1 MCRLGRR
8 YQEKAYLCCHKRV
21 TIMPDYHLNHLRQ
34 ALTSTIRYYFSV
46 NKDISDLH
54 QTAEGIRSGAEF
66 KGANLWVLIFAI
78 FIASLG
84 LNTNSTAVIIGAML
98 ISPLMGPII
107 GMGLAVGISDFALM
121 KKSLRNYAVATVISI
136 ITATLYFATSPLS
149 EAQSELLARTSPT
162 IYDVFIAIFGGAA
175 GILALSTRGNTNVI
189 PGVAIATALMPP
201 LCTAGFGLAS
211 GNWLYF
217 LGAFYLYFINTVF
230 IAFATY
236 VGVRMMRFPTKS
248 FPDKSR
254 EKKVQ
259 RYLLTVIIVT
269 MCPSIYMTYTIVRQ
283 TIFSAN
289 VNNFIQ
295 TEMSQMGATVISK
308 ETDYKSQKISLTL
321 IGRELNERQQDSLR
335 GFLKRYHLEN
345 AYLTFIQGYHSKQL
359 PVQQILSAEQ
369 SKTALLT
376 EQHNKE
382 VRSLKEQLRYYENY
396 QQLSLDLRP
405 EMAILFPQT
414 SELHL
419 APVLTPAHDSV
430 KADTFVLATTR
441 VKSKLSAEERTQL
454 QRWLQQR
461 IATDSLQLVIQ

>member
-1 MCRLGRR
+1 
-8 YQEKAYLCCHKRV
+8 
-21 TIMPDYHLNHLRQ
+21 MPDYHLNHLRQ
-34 ALTSTIRYYFSV
+34 ALTSTLRYYFSV

-107 GMGLAVGISDFALM
+107 GMGLAAGISDFALM

-321 IGRELNERQQDSLR
+321 IGRELSERQQDSLR

-345 AYLTFIQGYHSKQL
+345 ARLTFIQGYHSKQL

-369 SKTALLT
+369 SKTALIT
-376 EQHNKE
+376 EKHNKE
-382 VRSLKEQLRYYENY
+382 VRSLKEQLRYYENF

-405 EMAILFPQT
+405 EVAILFPQT
-414 SELHL
+414 SDLHL

>member
-1 MCRLGRR
+1 
-8 YQEKAYLCCHKRV
+8 
-21 TIMPDYHLNHLRQ
+21 MPDYHLNHLRQ

-107 GMGLAVGISDFALM
+107 GMGLAAGISDFALM

-236 VGVRMMRFPTKS
+236 VGVRMMKFPTKS

-345 AYLTFIQGYHSKQL
+345 ARLTFIQGYHSKQL

-382 VRSLKEQLRYYENY
+382 VRSLKEQLRYYENF

-405 EMAILFPQT
+405 EVAILFPQT
-414 SELHL
+414 SDLHL

>member
-1 MCRLGRR
+1 
-8 YQEKAYLCCHKRV
+8 
-21 TIMPDYHLNHLRQ
+21 MPDYHLNHLRQ

-107 GMGLAVGISDFALM
+107 GMGLAAGISDFALM

-345 AYLTFIQGYHSKQL
+345 ARLTFIQGYHSKQL

-414 SELHL
+414 SDLHL

>member
-1 MCRLGRR
+1 
-8 YQEKAYLCCHKRV
+8 
-21 TIMPDYHLNHLRQ
+21 MPDYHLNHLRQ

-107 GMGLAVGISDFALM
+107 GMGLAAGISDFALM

-189 PGVAIATALMPP
+189 PGVAIAMALMPP

-321 IGRELNERQQDSLR
+321 IGRELSERQQDSLR

-345 AYLTFIQGYHSKQL
+345 ARLTFIQGYHSKQL

-382 VRSLKEQLRYYENY
+382 VRSLKEQLRYYENF

-405 EMAILFPQT
+405 EVAILFPQT
-414 SELHL
+414 SDLHL

>member
-1 MCRLGRR
+1 
-8 YQEKAYLCCHKRV
+8 
-21 TIMPDYHLNHLRQ
+21 MPDYHLNHLRQ

-107 GMGLAVGISDFALM
+107 GMGLAAGISDFALM

-321 IGRELNERQQDSLR
+321 IGRELSERQQDSLR

-345 AYLTFIQGYHSKQL
+345 ARLTFIQGYHSKQL

-382 VRSLKEQLRYYENY
+382 VRSLKEQLRYYENF

-405 EMAILFPQT
+405 EVAILFPQT
-414 SELHL
+414 SDLHL

-441 VKSKLSAEERTQL
+441 VKSKLSAEGRTQL

>member
-1 MCRLGRR
+1 
-8 YQEKAYLCCHKRV
+8 
-21 TIMPDYHLNHLRQ
+21 MPDYHLNHLRQ
-34 ALTSTIRYYFSV
+34 ALTSTLRYYFSV

-107 GMGLAVGISDFALM
+107 GMGLAAGISDFALM

-189 PGVAIATALMPP
+189 PGVAIAMALMPP

-321 IGRELNERQQDSLR
+321 IGRELSERQQDSLR

-345 AYLTFIQGYHSKQL
+345 ARLTFIQGYHSKQL

-382 VRSLKEQLRYYENY
+382 VRSLKEQLRYYENF

-405 EMAILFPQT
+405 EVAILFPQT
-414 SELHL
+414 SDLHL

>member
-1 MCRLGRR
+1 
-8 YQEKAYLCCHKRV
+8 
-21 TIMPDYHLNHLRQ
+21 MPDYHLNHLRQ

-107 GMGLAVGISDFALM
+107 GMGLAAGISDFALM

-321 IGRELNERQQDSLR
+321 IGRELSERQQDSLR

-345 AYLTFIQGYHSKQL
+345 ARLTFIQGYHSKQL

-414 SELHL
+414 SDLHL

>member
-1 MCRLGRR
+1 
-8 YQEKAYLCCHKRV
+8 
-21 TIMPDYHLNHLRQ
+21 MPDYHLNHLRQ
-34 ALTSTIRYYFSV
+34 ALTSTLRYYFSV

-107 GMGLAVGISDFALM
+107 GMGLAAGISDFALM

-236 VGVRMMRFPTKS
+236 VGVRMMKFPTKS

-308 ETDYKSQKISLTL
+308 ETDYKSQEISLTL
-321 IGRELNERQQDSLR
+321 IGRELSERQQDSLR

-345 AYLTFIQGYHSKQL
+345 ARLTFIQGYHSKQL

-382 VRSLKEQLRYYENY
+382 VRSLKEQLRYYENF

-405 EMAILFPQT
+405 EVAILFPQT
-414 SELHL
+414 SDLHL

>member
-1 MCRLGRR
+1 
-8 YQEKAYLCCHKRV
+8 
-21 TIMPDYHLNHLRQ
+21 MPDYHLNHLRQ

-107 GMGLAVGISDFALM
+107 GMGLAAGISDFALM

-236 VGVRMMRFPTKS
+236 VGVRMMKFPTKS

-321 IGRELNERQQDSLR
+321 IGRELSERQQDSLR

-345 AYLTFIQGYHSKQL
+345 ARLTFIQGYHSKQL

-382 VRSLKEQLRYYENY
+382 VRSLKEQLRYYENF

-414 SELHL
+414 SDLHL

>member
-1 MCRLGRR
+1 
-8 YQEKAYLCCHKRV
+8 
-21 TIMPDYHLNHLRQ
+21 MPDYHLNHLRQ
-34 ALTSTIRYYFSV
+34 ALTSTLRYYFSV

-107 GMGLAVGISDFALM
+107 GMGLAAGISDFALM

-321 IGRELNERQQDSLR
+321 IGRELSERQQDSLR

-345 AYLTFIQGYHSKQL
+345 ARLTFIQGYHSKQL

-382 VRSLKEQLRYYENY
+382 VRSLKEQLRYYENF

-405 EMAILFPQT
+405 EVAILFPQT

>member
-1 MCRLGRR
+1 
-8 YQEKAYLCCHKRV
+8 
-21 TIMPDYHLNHLRQ
+21 MPDYHLNHLRQ
-34 ALTSTIRYYFSV
+34 ALTSTLRYYFSV

-107 GMGLAVGISDFALM
+107 GMGLAAGISDFALM

-321 IGRELNERQQDSLR
+321 IGRELSERQQDSLR

-345 AYLTFIQGYHSKQL
+345 ARLTFIQGYHSKQL

-382 VRSLKEQLRYYENY
+382 VRSLKEQLRYYENF

-405 EMAILFPQT
+405 EVAILFPQT
-414 SELHL
+414 SDLHL

>member
-1 MCRLGRR
+1 
-8 YQEKAYLCCHKRV
+8 
-21 TIMPDYHLNHLRQ
+21 MPDYHLNHLRQ
-34 ALTSTIRYYFSV
+34 AFTSTIRYYFSV

-107 GMGLAVGISDFALM
+107 GMGLAAGISDFALM

-321 IGRELNERQQDSLR
+321 IGRELSERQQDSLR

-345 AYLTFIQGYHSKQL
+345 ARLTFIQGYHSKQL

-382 VRSLKEQLRYYENY
+382 VRSLKEQLRYYENF

-405 EMAILFPQT
+405 EVAILFPQT
-414 SELHL
+414 SDLHL

>member
-1 MCRLGRR
+1 
-8 YQEKAYLCCHKRV
+8 
-21 TIMPDYHLNHLRQ
+21 MPDYHLNHLRQ
-34 ALTSTIRYYFSV
+34 ALTSTLRYYFSV

-107 GMGLAVGISDFALM
+107 GMGLAAGISDFALM

-236 VGVRMMRFPTKS
+236 VGVRMMKFPTKS

-345 AYLTFIQGYHSKQL
+345 AHLTFIQGYHSKQL

>member
-1 MCRLGRR
+1 
-8 YQEKAYLCCHKRV
+8 
-21 TIMPDYHLNHLRQ
+21 MPDYHLNHLRQ

-107 GMGLAVGISDFALM
+107 GMGLAAGISDFALM

-321 IGRELNERQQDSLR
+321 IGRELSERQQDSLR

-345 AYLTFIQGYHSKQL
+345 AHLTFIQGYHSKQL

-376 EQHNKE
+376 EQHNQE
-382 VRSLKEQLRYYENY
+382 VRSRKEQLRYYENF

-405 EMAILFPQT
+405 EVAILFPQT
-414 SELHL
+414 SDLHL

-461 IATDSLQLVIQ
+461 IATDSLQLGIQ

>member
-1 MCRLGRR
+1 
-8 YQEKAYLCCHKRV
+8 
-21 TIMPDYHLNHLRQ
+21 MPDYHLNHLRQ

-107 GMGLAVGISDFALM
+107 GMGLAAGISDFALM

-321 IGRELNERQQDSLR
+321 IGRELSERQQDSLR

-345 AYLTFIQGYHSKQL
+345 ARLTFIQGYHSKQL

-382 VRSLKEQLRYYENY
+382 VRSLKEQLRYYENF

-405 EMAILFPQT
+405 EVAILFPQT
-414 SELHL
+414 SDLHL

>member
-1 MCRLGRR
+1 
-8 YQEKAYLCCHKRV
+8 
-21 TIMPDYHLNHLRQ
+21 MPDYHLNHLRQ
-34 ALTSTIRYYFSV
+34 ALTSTLRYYFSV

-107 GMGLAVGISDFALM
+107 GMGLAAGISDFALM

-308 ETDYKSQKISLTL
+308 ETNYKSQKISLTL
-321 IGRELNERQQDSLR
+321 IGRELSERQQDSLR

-345 AYLTFIQGYHSKQL
+345 ARLTFIQGYHSKQL

-382 VRSLKEQLRYYENY
+382 VRSLKEQLRYYENF

-405 EMAILFPQT
+405 EVAILFPQT
-414 SELHL
+414 SDLHL

>member
-1 MCRLGRR
+1 
-8 YQEKAYLCCHKRV
+8 
-21 TIMPDYHLNHLRQ
+21 MPDYHLNHLRQ
-34 ALTSTIRYYFSV
+34 ALTSTLRYYFSV

-107 GMGLAVGISDFALM
+107 GMGLAAGISDFALM

-321 IGRELNERQQDSLR
+321 IGRELSERQQDSLR

-345 AYLTFIQGYHSKQL
+345 ARLTFIQGYHSKQL

-414 SELHL
+414 SDLHL

>member
-1 MCRLGRR
+1 
-8 YQEKAYLCCHKRV
+8 
-21 TIMPDYHLNHLRQ
+21 MPDYHLNHLRQ
-34 ALTSTIRYYFSV
+34 ALTSTLRYYFSV

-107 GMGLAVGISDFALM
+107 GMGLAAGISDFALM

-236 VGVRMMRFPTKS
+236 VGVRMMKFPTKS

-308 ETDYKSQKISLTL
+308 ETDYKSQEISLTL

-345 AYLTFIQGYHSKQL
+345 AHLTFIQGYHSKQL

-382 VRSLKEQLRYYENY
+382 VRSLKEQLRYYENF

-405 EMAILFPQT
+405 EVAILFPQT
-414 SELHL
+414 SDLHL

>member
-1 MCRLGRR
+1 
-8 YQEKAYLCCHKRV
+8 
-21 TIMPDYHLNHLRQ
+21 MPDYHLNHLRQ

-107 GMGLAVGISDFALM
+107 GMGLAAGISDFALM

-236 VGVRMMRFPTKS
+236 VGVRMMKFPTKS

-308 ETDYKSQKISLTL
+308 ETDYKSQEISLTL

-345 AYLTFIQGYHSKQL
+345 ARLTFIQGYHSKQL

>member
-1 MCRLGRR
+1 
-8 YQEKAYLCCHKRV
+8 
-21 TIMPDYHLNHLRQ
+21 MPDYHLNHLRQ
-34 ALTSTIRYYFSV
+34 ALTSTLRYYFSV

-107 GMGLAVGISDFALM
+107 GMGLAAGISDFALM

-321 IGRELNERQQDSLR
+321 IGRELSERQQDSLR

-345 AYLTFIQGYHSKQL
+345 ARLTFIQGYHSKQL

-382 VRSLKEQLRYYENY
+382 VRSLKEQLRYYENF

-405 EMAILFPQT
+405 EVAILFPQT
-414 SELHL
+414 SDLHL

-430 KADTFVLATTR
+430 KADTFVLAMTR

>member
-1 MCRLGRR
+1 
-8 YQEKAYLCCHKRV
+8 
-21 TIMPDYHLNHLRQ
+21 MPDYHLNHLRQ
-34 ALTSTIRYYFSV
+34 ALTSTLRYYFSV

-107 GMGLAVGISDFALM
+107 GMGLAAGISDFALM

-345 AYLTFIQGYHSKQL
+345 AHLTFIQGYHSKQL

-414 SELHL
+414 SDLHL

-430 KADTFVLATTR
+430 KADPFVLATSR

>member
-1 MCRLGRR
+1 
-8 YQEKAYLCCHKRV
+8 
-21 TIMPDYHLNHLRQ
+21 MPDYHLNHLRQ
-34 ALTSTIRYYFSV
+34 ALTSTLRYYFSV

-107 GMGLAVGISDFALM
+107 GMGLAAGISDFALM

-345 AYLTFIQGYHSKQL
+345 AHLTFIQGYHSKQL

-414 SELHL
+414 SDLHL

>member
-1 MCRLGRR
+1 
-8 YQEKAYLCCHKRV
+8 
-21 TIMPDYHLNHLRQ
+21 MPDYHLNHLRQ

-107 GMGLAVGISDFALM
+107 GMGLAAGISDFALM

-236 VGVRMMRFPTKS
+236 IGVRMMKFPTKS

-321 IGRELNERQQDSLR
+321 IGRELSERQQDSLR

-345 AYLTFIQGYHSKQL
+345 AHLTFIQGYHSKQL

-414 SELHL
+414 SNLHL

>member
-1 MCRLGRR
+1 
-8 YQEKAYLCCHKRV
+8 
-21 TIMPDYHLNHLRQ
+21 
-34 ALTSTIRYYFSV
+34 
-46 NKDISDLH
+46 
-54 QTAEGIRSGAEF
+54 
-66 KGANLWVLIFAI
+66 
-78 FIASLG
+78 
-84 LNTNSTAVIIGAML
+84 
-98 ISPLMGPII
+98 
-107 GMGLAVGISDFALM
+107 
-121 KKSLRNYAVATVISI
+121 
-136 ITATLYFATSPLS
+136 
-149 EAQSELLARTSPT
+149 
-162 IYDVFIAIFGGAA
+162 
-175 GILALSTRGNTNVI
+175 
-189 PGVAIATALMPP
+189 
-201 LCTAGFGLAS
+201 
-211 GNWLYF
+211 
-217 LGAFYLYFINTVF
+217 
-230 IAFATY
+230 
-236 VGVRMMRFPTKS
+236 MRFPTKS

-321 IGRELNERQQDSLR
+321 IGRELSERQQDSLR

-345 AYLTFIQGYHSKQL
+345 ARLTFIQGYHSKQL

-414 SELHL
+414 SDLHL

>member
-1 MCRLGRR
+1 
-8 YQEKAYLCCHKRV
+8 
-21 TIMPDYHLNHLRQ
+21 MPDYHLNHLRQ
-34 ALTSTIRYYFSV
+34 ALTSTLRYYFSV

-107 GMGLAVGISDFALM
+107 GMGLAAGISDFALM

-308 ETDYKSQKISLTL
+308 ETDYKSQEISLTL
-321 IGRELNERQQDSLR
+321 IGRELSERQQDSLR

-345 AYLTFIQGYHSKQL
+345 ARLTFIQGYHSKQL

-405 EMAILFPQT
+405 EVAILFPQT

>member
-1 MCRLGRR
+1 
-8 YQEKAYLCCHKRV
+8 
-21 TIMPDYHLNHLRQ
+21 MPDYHLNHLRQ

-107 GMGLAVGISDFALM
+107 GMGLAAGISDFALM

-321 IGRELNERQQDSLR
+321 IGRELSERQQDSLR

-345 AYLTFIQGYHSKQL
+345 ARLTFIQGYHSKQL

>member
-1 MCRLGRR
+1 
-8 YQEKAYLCCHKRV
+8 
-21 TIMPDYHLNHLRQ
+21 MPDYHLNHLRQ

-107 GMGLAVGISDFALM
+107 GMGLAAGISDFALM

-321 IGRELNERQQDSLR
+321 IGRELSERQQDSLR

-345 AYLTFIQGYHSKQL
+345 AHLTFIQGYHSKQL

-382 VRSLKEQLRYYENY
+382 VRSLKEQLRYYENF

-405 EMAILFPQT
+405 EVAILFPQT
-414 SELHL
+414 SDLHL

>member
-1 MCRLGRR
+1 
-8 YQEKAYLCCHKRV
+8 
-21 TIMPDYHLNHLRQ
+21 MPDYHLNHLRQ

-236 VGVRMMRFPTKS
+236 VGVRMMKFPTKS

-308 ETDYKSQKISLTL
+308 ETDYKSQEISLTL
-321 IGRELNERQQDSLR
+321 IGRELSERQQDSLR

-345 AYLTFIQGYHSKQL
+345 AHLTFIQGYHSKQL

-414 SELHL
+414 SDLHL

>member
-1 MCRLGRR
+1 
-8 YQEKAYLCCHKRV
+8 
-21 TIMPDYHLNHLRQ
+21 MPDYHLNHLRQ

-107 GMGLAVGISDFALM
+107 GMGLAAGISDFALM

-236 VGVRMMRFPTKS
+236 VGVRMMKFPTKS

-259 RYLLTVIIVT
+259 HYLLTVIIVT

-308 ETDYKSQKISLTL
+308 ETDYKSQEISLTL

-345 AYLTFIQGYHSKQL
+345 AHLTFIQGYHSKQL

-414 SELHL
+414 SDLHL

>member
-1 MCRLGRR
+1 
-8 YQEKAYLCCHKRV
+8 
-21 TIMPDYHLNHLRQ
+21 MPDYHLNHLRQ
-34 ALTSTIRYYFSV
+34 ALTSTLRYYFSV

-107 GMGLAVGISDFALM
+107 GMGLAAGISDFALM

-308 ETDYKSQKISLTL
+308 ETDYKSQEISLTL

-345 AYLTFIQGYHSKQL
+345 AHLTFIQGYHSKQL

-414 SELHL
+414 SDLHL

>member
-1 MCRLGRR
+1 
-8 YQEKAYLCCHKRV
+8 
-21 TIMPDYHLNHLRQ
+21 MPDYHLNHLRQ
-34 ALTSTIRYYFSV
+34 ALTSTLRYYFSV

-107 GMGLAVGISDFALM
+107 GMGLAAGISDFALM

-308 ETDYKSQKISLTL
+308 ETDYKSQEISLTL
-321 IGRELNERQQDSLR
+321 IGRELSERQQDSLR

-345 AYLTFIQGYHSKQL
+345 AHLTFIQGYHSKQL

-382 VRSLKEQLRYYENY
+382 VRSLKEQLRYYENF

-405 EMAILFPQT
+405 EVAILFPQT
-414 SELHL
+414 SDLHL

>member
-1 MCRLGRR
+1 
-8 YQEKAYLCCHKRV
+8 
-21 TIMPDYHLNHLRQ
+21 MPDYHLNHLRQ
-34 ALTSTIRYYFSV
+34 ALTSTLRYYFSV

-107 GMGLAVGISDFALM
+107 GMGLAAGISDFALM

-321 IGRELNERQQDSLR
+321 IGRELSERQQDSLR

-345 AYLTFIQGYHSKQL
+345 ARLTFIQGYHSKQL

-405 EMAILFPQT
+405 EVAILFPQT
-414 SELHL
+414 SDLHL

>member
-1 MCRLGRR
+1 
-8 YQEKAYLCCHKRV
+8 
-21 TIMPDYHLNHLRQ
+21 MPDYHLNHLRQ
-34 ALTSTIRYYFSV
+34 ALTSTLRYYFSV

-107 GMGLAVGISDFALM
+107 GMGLAAGISDFALM

-321 IGRELNERQQDSLR
+321 IGRELSERQQDSLR

-345 AYLTFIQGYHSKQL
+345 AHLTFIQGYHSKQL

-369 SKTALLT
+369 SKAALLT

-405 EMAILFPQT
+405 EMTILFPQT
-414 SELHL
+414 SDLHL

>member
-1 MCRLGRR
+1 
-8 YQEKAYLCCHKRV
+8 
-21 TIMPDYHLNHLRQ
+21 MPDYHLNHLRQ
-34 ALTSTIRYYFSV
+34 ALTSTLRYYFSV

-98 ISPLMGPII
+98 LAPLMGPII
-107 GMGLAVGISDFALM
+107 GMGLAAGISDFALM

-321 IGRELNERQQDSLR
+321 IGRELSERQQDSLR

-345 AYLTFIQGYHSKQL
+345 ARLTFIQGYHSKQL

-382 VRSLKEQLRYYENY
+382 VRSLKEQLRYYENF

-405 EMAILFPQT
+405 EVAILFPQT
-414 SELHL
+414 SDLHL

>member
-1 MCRLGRR
+1 
-8 YQEKAYLCCHKRV
+8 
-21 TIMPDYHLNHLRQ
+21 MPDYHLNHLRQ
-34 ALTSTIRYYFSV
+34 ALTSTLRYYFSV

-107 GMGLAVGISDFALM
+107 GMGLAAGISDFALM

-345 AYLTFIQGYHSKQL
+345 ARLTFIQGYHSKQL

-414 SELHL
+414 SDLHL

>member
-1 MCRLGRR
+1 
-8 YQEKAYLCCHKRV
+8 
-21 TIMPDYHLNHLRQ
+21 MPDYHLNHLRQ
-34 ALTSTIRYYFSV
+34 ALTSTLRYYFSV

-107 GMGLAVGISDFALM
+107 GMGLAAGISDFALM

-236 VGVRMMRFPTKS
+236 VGVRMMKFPTKS

-345 AYLTFIQGYHSKQL
+345 AHLTFIQGYHSKQL

-369 SKTALLT
+369 SKAALLT

-405 EMAILFPQT
+405 EMTILFPQT
-414 SELHL
+414 SDLHL

>member
-1 MCRLGRR
+1 
-8 YQEKAYLCCHKRV
+8 
-21 TIMPDYHLNHLRQ
+21 MPDYHLNHLRQ
-34 ALTSTIRYYFSV
+34 ALTSTLRYYFSV

-107 GMGLAVGISDFALM
+107 GMGLAAGISDFALM

-236 VGVRMMRFPTKS
+236 VGVRMMKFPTKS

-308 ETDYKSQKISLTL
+308 ETDYKSQEISLTL
-321 IGRELNERQQDSLR
+321 IGRELSERQQDSLR

-345 AYLTFIQGYHSKQL
+345 AHLTFIQGYHSKQL

-382 VRSLKEQLRYYENY
+382 VRSLKEQLRYYENF

-405 EMAILFPQT
+405 EVAILFPQT
-414 SELHL
+414 SDLHL

>member
-1 MCRLGRR
+1 
-8 YQEKAYLCCHKRV
+8 
-21 TIMPDYHLNHLRQ
+21 MPDYHLNHLRQ
-34 ALTSTIRYYFSV
+34 ALTSTLRYYFSV

-107 GMGLAVGISDFALM
+107 GMGLAAGISDFALM

-236 VGVRMMRFPTKS
+236 VGVRMMKFPTKS

-321 IGRELNERQQDSLR
+321 IGRELSERQQDSLR

-345 AYLTFIQGYHSKQL
+345 ARLTFIQGYHSKQL

-382 VRSLKEQLRYYENY
+382 VRSLKEQLRYYENF

-405 EMAILFPQT
+405 EVAILFPQT
-414 SELHL
+414 SDLHL

>member
-1 MCRLGRR
+1 
-8 YQEKAYLCCHKRV
+8 
-21 TIMPDYHLNHLRQ
+21 MPDYHLNHLRQ

-107 GMGLAVGISDFALM
+107 GMGLAAGISDFALM

-259 RYLLTVIIVT
+259 RYLLTVIIFT

-321 IGRELNERQQDSLR
+321 IGRELSERQQDSLR

-345 AYLTFIQGYHSKQL
+345 ARLTFIQGYHSKQL

-382 VRSLKEQLRYYENY
+382 VRSLKEQLRYYENF

-405 EMAILFPQT
+405 EVAILFPQT
-414 SELHL
+414 SDLHL

>member
-1 MCRLGRR
+1 
-8 YQEKAYLCCHKRV
+8 
-21 TIMPDYHLNHLRQ
+21 MPDYHLNHLRQ
-34 ALTSTIRYYFSV
+34 ALTSTLRYYFSV

-107 GMGLAVGISDFALM
+107 GMGLAAGISDFALM

-236 VGVRMMRFPTKS
+236 VGVRMMKFPTKS

-321 IGRELNERQQDSLR
+321 IGRELSERQQDSLR

-345 AYLTFIQGYHSKQL
+345 ARLTFIQGYHSKQL

-382 VRSLKEQLRYYENY
+382 VRSLKEQLRYYANF

-405 EMAILFPQT
+405 EGAILFPQT